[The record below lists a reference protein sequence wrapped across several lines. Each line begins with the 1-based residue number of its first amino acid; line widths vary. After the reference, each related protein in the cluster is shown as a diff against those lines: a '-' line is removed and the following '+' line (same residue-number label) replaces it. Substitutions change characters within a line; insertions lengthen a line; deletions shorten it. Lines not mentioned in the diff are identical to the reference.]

1 MTIIIKLKTLLTKV
15 EEMEEAGI
23 EIPENLLQ
31 AIDSLAGQLEP
42 FLKDSPQK
50 AELDALERRELINN
64 IFFSL
69 WRIFY
74 NDIYQGILE
83 EYKKKNLFC
92 EKVGDDRS
100 KQFDIKSSRKKDASK
115 ILTEI
120 HRLLVAE
127 WKFTIPPLIEQICL
141 PDGYLGKPSLASDAR
156 PLSLEK
162 YSQYQKE
169 KKRDGIDLGPEYW
182 FFICSELAINEQ
194 SYHFICHQES
204 DIALGEEAMTYEEF
218 FRCFIKEHPVSI
230 SDNFDIYD

>member
-1 MTIIIKLKTLLTKV
+1 MTRIIKLKTLLTKV

-64 IFFSL
+64 ILFSL

-74 NDIYQGILE
+74 NDIYQGILK

-92 EKVGDDRS
+92 KKVGDDRS
-100 KQFDIKSSRKKDASK
+100 KQFDIESSRKKDASK

-162 YSQYQKE
+162 YIQYQKE

-182 FFICSELAINEQ
+182 FCICSELAINEQ
-194 SYHFICHQES
+194 SYHFMCDQES
-204 DIALGEEAMTYEEF
+204 GIALEEEARTYKEF
-218 FRCFIKEHPVSI
+218 FRFIKEHPVSI